1 MCVCVCVRKER
12 QRERSLKCVCVC
24 VGVCVCGKCF
34 GYFALQRERYREKE
48 RSSCHTFKP
57 LPLSL
62 SLSSPSA
69 LFLLMLVKAPTQRCP
84 HHSGRCS
91 PSPMRD
97 AAVSSAQFPVAPFPL
112 PVLLSLSLSLF
123 ARLRMRAFGVNGG
136 EGRCY
141 RFWTDF
147 MQCMQVRAA
156 KCGCGGALA
165 CAHSLC
171 VSFSLPLSPLFI
183 LSLVTPLLSRS
194 LCTAL
199 QL

>member
-1 MCVCVCVRKER
+1 MSHF
-12 QRERSLKCVCVC
+12 QT
-24 VGVCVCGKCF
+24 
-34 GYFALQRERYREKE
+34 
-48 RSSCHTFKP
+48 SSSF
-57 LPLSL
+57 

-123 ARLRMRAFGVNGG
+123 ARLRMRAFGINGG

-165 CAHSLC
+165 CAHTLSVCLSL
-171 VSFSLPLSPLFI
+171 SLFLLFLYFLSLLLYSLALSAPLFNYSI
-183 LSLVTPLLSRS
+183 SLSVCLSVCLLDSF
-194 LCTAL
+194 
-199 QL
+199 